1 MGNISA
7 IVLALGDR
15 GWSIPCAVLDELAF
29 WRLEGSADSDAEVV
43 ASVRRGMI
51 AFGETRMVKISTPYM
66 RGGVLYDDFRR
77 HFGKDQQDVLV
88 WRGSSSLMN
97 PTINPRRL
105 ERERRLDPQRYT
117 REYEAEFV
125 ADLEALFDAD
135 ALERCVRSGPRELP
149 AAAGVRHVGFVDPSG
164 GRRDAFTLAVGHR
177 DESRCVVDC
186 LRAWK
191 SPFSPSVV
199 VKECAEVAR
208 AYRVHSVRG
217 DRYAGEWPREQFSA
231 AGLRYEVA
239 PRPKSDLYL
248 ALLPA
253 VNGELVE
260 LPNDEAL
267 LRELRALERRRGSSG
282 KDRVDHPRGGW
293 DDRANAVAGVVEAV
307 LGRPRNSLTIHPL
320 SRWTRPGPRRLE
332 VADGRPWHR
341 SSREFV
347 RSS

>member
-1 MGNISA
+1 M
-7 IVLALGDR
+7 
-15 GWSIPCAVLDELAF
+15 
-29 WRLEGSADSDAEVV
+29 
-43 ASVRRGMI
+43 
-51 AFGETRMVKISTPYM
+51 
-66 RGGVLYDDFRR
+66 
-77 HFGKDQQDVLV
+77 
-88 WRGSSSLMN
+88 
-97 PTINPRRL
+97 
-105 ERERRLDPQRYT
+105 
-117 REYEAEFV
+117 
-125 ADLEALFDAD
+125 
-135 ALERCVRSGPRELP
+135 
-149 AAAGVRHVGFVDPSG
+149 
-164 GRRDAFTLAVGHR
+164 
-177 DESRCVVDC
+177 
-186 LRAWK
+186 
-191 SPFSPSVV
+191 
-199 VKECAEVAR
+199 
-208 AYRVHSVRG
+208 
-217 DRYAGEWPREQFSA
+217 
-231 AGLRYEVA
+231 A

-267 LRELRALERRRGSSG
+267 LRELRVLERRRGSSG